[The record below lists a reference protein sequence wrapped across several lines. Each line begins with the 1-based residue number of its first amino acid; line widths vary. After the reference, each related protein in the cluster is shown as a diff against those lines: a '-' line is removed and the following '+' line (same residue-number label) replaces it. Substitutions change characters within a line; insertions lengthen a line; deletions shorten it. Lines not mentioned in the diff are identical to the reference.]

1 MNKNN
6 LFNQDDKEYREE
18 IYEQDYT
25 IDIAKIILGDNDE

>member
-18 IYEQDYT
+18 IHEQDYT
-25 IDIAKIILGDNDE
+25 IDIAKIILDDNDE